1 MGLIYL
7 QQELN
12 QDLIWSLSLIGAMIV
27 NIKVLFIIDDHQL
40 INVALAV
47 SKMSRKREIPQRI
60 Y

>member
-1 MGLIYL
+1 M
-7 QQELN
+7 
-12 QDLIWSLSLIGAMIV
+12 WSLSLIGAMIV

-47 SKMSRKREIPQRI
+47 SKMSRKREIPQRT